1 VASISRWSWL
11 FAVLLAATG
20 CAGDLR
26 SPAATSAPPVSP
38 LSPTATPGAVIDS
51 FDECVGAGYPVMESY
66 PRQCRTPAGRT
77 FVEEL
82 SPEEQEKLN
91 PAPGDQVTD
100 QPQAPAPISPVRPG
114 ADDVVQPP
122 YDKKSAPPGLID
134 KARFDLARRL
144 RINLADIQVID
155 TEIRPM
161 DAQAMRCVAGGPA
174 AREAGAVPK
183 EVHWIALTAGGQT
196 YSYAGVGGEVIY
208 CGQ

>member
-1 VASISRWSWL
+1 VSSISRWSWL
-11 FAVLLAATG
+11 LILLLAAAG

-38 LSPTATPGAVIDS
+38 LSPTARPGAAING
-51 FDECVGAGYPVMESY
+51 FDECAGAGYPVMESY
-66 PRQCRTPAGRT
+66 PRQCRTPEGRT
-77 FVEEL
+77 FVEDL

-91 PAPGDQVTD
+91 PAPGDEVKE
-100 QPQAPAPISPVRPG
+100 PQAPVPISPVRPG

-122 YDKKSAPPGLID
+122 YDKKSAPLSLTD

-155 TEIRPM
+155 IEIRPI
-161 DAQAMRCVAGGPA
+161 DAQAMRCVADSPAVRESGPA
-174 AREAGAVPK
+174 PE
-183 EVHWIALTAGGQT
+183 EVHWIVLTARGQT
-196 YSYAGVGGEVIY
+196 HTYAGWAGEVIY